1 MKKSILIALLL
12 AVISPMVLL
21 AGDTSYNYSATLNVE
36 SSGNGKV
43 YASTSSTAAGTS
55 ASATIS
61 ESSTDKSKSF
71 TLYAHAVADDGYEF
85 SKWSDGTT
93 GNPQAVSFS
102 LTSSSS
108 SATKNLTATFVKKAL
123 PEFSVTFS
131 APIGGGYTVNGT
143 QVSSAYSLTQTEA
156 LETTLV
162 AAPSAGNRFYG
173 WYTLNGSTK
182 EYFSYSA
189 SVAKSFTSSVTVG
202 VDFISESEVV
212 KVATFDEADAAM
224 SSDAKIVEI
233 TSGTTLIVPSGS
245 TLTVPAGKK
254 LEVNGR
260 LYVIGTLDVN
270 GIVGGNGAVAR
281 AWKVITQAAE
291 VKIPFPAGTDG
302 VSGTDYGIHTVDGT
316 AGKYLVTSVNDSSA
330 VITDTSSF
338 EEKYI
343 VVVENKASGKIYYSE
358 PSTSKPV
365 GVLCTVAREK
375 ALNWI
380 DGVSTTVYTDCA
392 TLLSAAATPAG
403 AVISGNNHSFRDTN
417 KLAVLTEAAGTVTYN
432 NGTSSSTELGFAV
445 DLAGTSITLT
455 PSKQWNSS
463 KLVRAFNGSFSVTEK
478 VMNTNFSVYNCSG
491 NLSYLSLNSADYV
504 TAAYLY
510 DSPNIAVTF
519 KDKNTESKGALW
531 FCGGGIYKS
540 SKTPFNTTV
549 TDKKSFNK
557 VYAGTF
563 DSKMDPREYLYDTN
577 KVYAEQDPP
586 QTGAWFVKTTVTD
599 PNAGQVI
606 VNGKESSLAE
616 AIANAADNDV
626 IELQKDIV
634 IDSELTVSASGVRID
649 LSGWKLSGDKSIVNN
664 GDLEIIDVNGNGQ
677 IDVSIINNGTLL
689 LSSAVYNGKIVLNR
703 GFCYFLNGRF
713 NGGVEVAADVANA
726 ADIAEVFGGTYAL
739 TSYTQGDNS
748 HALVSLCKNGY
759 LLDGAIA
766 QIPVSHVTS
775 SSFASYSI
783 DALNETER
791 ALYTRNAA
799 RESYTREEWIEFN
812 KIKASCVMFS
822 GWAIDCAIKFDRD
835 IKAND
840 LAITANISPIPIDV
854 DVNIAANVFYSAL
867 LQAMRGSGLASA
879 PYTYGRILPNGDM
892 EGQLKFALGNVS
904 AQNGTLCHIEMR
916 LANGVKNLSGPKDWS
931 YTTFVATASEKL
943 VLGAGSNKAMIRP
956 ETGAATFYAKLADA
970 VVASNGGTVLLAAD
984 STEAETITLPAAGT
998 YIIDPY
1004 GFAYANKTVVVAE
1017 GLELESAIE
1026 TDSAYAASQQKAVV
1040 YTVKKKSI
1048 SGAGTEADPFII
1060 ASLED
1065 LVLFRDSV
1073 NKGETKYNAEGVW
1086 VALGADIDMSSVDWS
1101 VNIGDDCNATFDG
1114 IFDGKNYT
1122 ISNLTSTETAQKG
1135 DGYVCTGLFGAIY
1148 GSAQIK
1154 NLTLENV
1161 NITAEF
1167 TGNNVAALVG
1177 FAYNCSGAIDKVI
1190 VKNVAINAANATGV
1204 GAIVGYDYYSP
1215 ALKITNCTVDGT
1227 SIKGAAYVGG
1237 VIGYASTKIEL
1248 NNNTVKNL
1256 TLNGTASVGGV
1267 AGIMLAGGSASGNAV
1282 EKVQLSA
1289 TGAMWANSI
1298 GLVVGTITTG
1308 SVTVIGTTA
1317 IDCAVTDIVG
1327 GILVEKPT
1335 SPIEKV
1341 QVQIGDSYFTS
1352 LDAAIKAAKTGD
1364 TIKLLTNVGTD
1375 AALVIN
1381 KELTVDL
1388 NGKTIAATEND
1399 KVGDGVF
1406 CVVAGGE
1413 LTINDSLGTGVI
1425 NGVGDNDYNI
1435 AIWANGGKVIINGG
1449 NFTNVGAT
1457 DKTDPNA
1464 HFDLIYAKNGGEV
1477 VINGG
1482 SFECETPEF
1491 TLNSHDT
1498 NKGNITVNGGTFV
1511 GFDPRNN
1518 AAETAGTTFMAT
1530 GKYTFADG
1538 GNYIVVTPESYVLNG
1553 VASNSAAVDKIDA
1566 ALAGAVKITKV
1577 YGAYVATADYTFEV
1591 TEIDILNPEKSSYE
1605 LKGGKLRPGKSIKVK
1620 YYDLATGEASYD
1632 KFDSDAVTFK
1642 LVIE

>member
-1 MKKSILIALLL
+1 MKKSILMVLLL
-12 AVISPMVLL
+12 AVISPLSLL
-21 AGDTSYNYSATLNVE
+21 ALGSSYDYSATLNVK

-43 YASTSSTAAGTS
+43 YASTSSTTPGTS
-55 ASATIS
+55 ASAT
-61 ESSTDKSKSF
+61 ESDTSTQKSKSF
-71 TLYAHAVADDGYEF
+71 TLYAHAVADEGYEF

-102 LTSSSS
+102 LTSSSPS
-108 SATKNLTATFVKKAL
+108 ETKELTATFVKKAL

-156 LETTLV
+156 LETALV
-162 AAPSAGNRFYG
+162 ATPSAGNRFYG
-173 WYTLNGSTK
+173 WYTLNGNAK
-182 EYFSYSA
+182 EYFSCSA
-189 SVAKSFTSSVTVG
+189 SVSKSFPSTVTVG
-202 VDFISESEVV
+202 ADFISESDVV
-212 KVATFDEADAAM
+212 EVATFAEADAAM

-260 LYVIGTLDVN
+260 LYVIGTLEVN

-330 VITDTSSF
+330 VITDTSLF

-343 VVVENKASGKIYYSE
+343 VVVENKASEKIYYSE

-392 TLLSAAATPAG
+392 ILLSAAATPAT
-403 AVISGNNHSFRDTN
+403 AVISGNDHSFRDTN
-417 KLAVLTEAAGTVTYN
+417 KLAVLTGAAGTITYN
-432 NGTSSSTELGFAV
+432 HTTSASDALGFAV

-455 PSKQWNSS
+455 PSSQWNSY
-463 KLVRAFNGSFSVTEK
+463 KLVRAFNGSFSVDEK

-491 NLSYLSLNSADYV
+491 NLSYLSLNSATYV

-519 KDKNTESKGALW
+519 KDKKTESKGALW
-531 FCGGGIYKS
+531 FCGGGTYKS

-557 VYAGTF
+557 VFAGTF
-563 DSKMDPREYLYDTN
+563 DSKMDPREYLYDAN

-586 QTGAWFVKTTVTD
+586 QTGVWFVKTTVTD

-626 IELQKDIV
+626 IKLQKDIV

-649 LSGWKLSGDKSIVNN
+649 LNGWKLSGDKSIVNN

-748 HALVSLCKNGY
+748 HALVSLCRNGY

-775 SSFASYSI
+775 SSYASYSI

-812 KIKASCVMFS
+812 KIKASCEMFS

-854 DVNIAANVFYSAL
+854 DVDIAANVFYSAL
-867 LQAMRGSGLASA
+867 LQAMRKSGSASA
-879 PYTYGRILPNGDM
+879 PKLYGAILPNGDM
-892 EGQLKFALGNVS
+892 EGQLKFALGNIS

-931 YTTFVATASEKL
+931 YTTFVVTASEKL

-956 ETGAATFYAKLADA
+956 EMGAATFYAKLADA
-970 VVASNGGTVLLAAD
+970 VVASNGGTVLLTAD
-984 STEAETITLPAAGT
+984 STEAETITLPAVGT
-998 YIIDPY
+998 YTIDPY
-1004 GFAYANKTVVVAE
+1004 GFAYANKTVVVAD

-1040 YTVKKKSI
+1040 YTVKVKKTH
-1048 SGAGTEADPFII
+1048 TETTAVPMPLKEI
-1060 ASLED
+1060 ASTYAQYLEAAGGD
-1065 LVLFRDSV
+1065 YEKAAVAIGKNGRPVWESWLIGLDS
-1073 NKGETKYNAEGVW
+1073 ENAEDKEFIAKVEMVDGNPVITW
-1086 VALGADIDMSSVDWS
+1086 TPDLNEGGTKSVR
-1101 VNIGDDCNATFDG
+1101 
-1114 IFDGKNYT
+1114 KYT
-1122 ISNLTSTETAQKG
+1122 ILGSSNLKNWVE
-1135 DGYVCTGLFGAIY
+1135 V
-1148 GSAQIK
+1148 SAGQEK
-1154 NLTLENV
+1154 D
-1161 NITAEF
+1161 
-1167 TGNNVAALVG
+1167 
-1177 FAYNCSGAIDKVI
+1177 YNFFKV
-1190 VKNVAINAANATGV
+1190 
-1204 GAIVGYDYYSP
+1204 
-1215 ALKITNCTVDGT
+1215 
-1227 SIKGAAYVGG
+1227 
-1237 VIGYASTKIEL
+1237 
-1248 NNNTVKNL
+1248 
-1256 TLNGTASVGGV
+1256 
-1267 AGIMLAGGSASGNAV
+1267 
-1282 EKVQLSA
+1282 
-1289 TGAMWANSI
+1289 
-1298 GLVVGTITTG
+1298 
-1308 SVTVIGTTA
+1308 SVTV
-1317 IDCAVTDIVG
+1317 
-1327 GILVEKPT
+1327 E
-1335 SPIEKV
+1335 
-1341 QVQIGDSYFTS
+1341 
-1352 LDAAIKAAKTGD
+1352 
-1364 TIKLLTNVGTD
+1364 
-1375 AALVIN
+1375 
-1381 KELTVDL
+1381 
-1388 NGKTIAATEND
+1388 
-1399 KVGDGVF
+1399 
-1406 CVVAGGE
+1406 
-1413 LTINDSLGTGVI
+1413 
-1425 NGVGDNDYNI
+1425 
-1435 AIWANGGKVIINGG
+1435 
-1449 NFTNVGAT
+1449 
-1457 DKTDPNA
+1457 
-1464 HFDLIYAKNGGEV
+1464 
-1477 VINGG
+1477 
-1482 SFECETPEF
+1482 
-1491 TLNSHDT
+1491 
-1498 NKGNITVNGGTFV
+1498 
-1511 GFDPRNN
+1511 
-1518 AAETAGTTFMAT
+1518 
-1530 GKYTFADG
+1530 
-1538 GNYIVVTPESYVLNG
+1538 
-1553 VASNSAAVDKIDA
+1553 
-1566 ALAGAVKITKV
+1566 
-1577 YGAYVATADYTFEV
+1577 
-1591 TEIDILNPEKSSYE
+1591 
-1605 LKGGKLRPGKSIKVK
+1605 
-1620 YYDLATGEASYD
+1620 
-1632 KFDSDAVTFK
+1632 
-1642 LVIE
+1642 